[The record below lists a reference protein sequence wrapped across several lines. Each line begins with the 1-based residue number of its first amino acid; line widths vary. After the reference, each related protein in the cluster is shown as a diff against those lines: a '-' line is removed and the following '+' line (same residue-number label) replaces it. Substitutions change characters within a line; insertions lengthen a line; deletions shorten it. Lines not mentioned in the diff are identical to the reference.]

1 MGLSLWSKRPST
13 SKASPCLQTGRN
25 AGGSLPIAG
34 PATFKSPLPVLSS
47 HKREP
52 LLAFGENTR
61 A

>member
-1 MGLSLWSKRPST
+1 MFALHD
-13 SKASPCLQTGRN
+13 
-25 AGGSLPIAG
+25 AGASLPTGG
-34 PATFKSPLPVLSS
+34 PATFKSPLPVLTS